1 MPEAIIHT
9 TVDQLARDLA
19 PFAGSRHVEVRVLDA
34 TEEENRA
41 SVRRAVEEADDD
53 PVSLTEDEVF
63 GDIHRMIQGQDGVT
77 R

>member
-19 PFAGSRHVEVRVLDA
+19 SFAGSRHVEVRILDA

-41 SVRRAVEEADDD
+41 SVCRAVEEADDD
-53 PVSLTEDEVF
+53 AVSLTEDKVF
-63 GDIHRMIQGQDGVT
+63 GDIYRMLQERHGIT